1 MTETILIS
9 IMSTGFVVAFAHAA
23 IPTHWLPFV
32 LAGRGQRWG
41 KPKTLA
47 IVALCGAGHV
57 LFTTVLGALVV
68 WAGIETSKWTGDIFP
83 WIAGGALIA
92 FGLYYLARQARGGGH
107 GHHHFFGGHDHGDD
121 GHDHGGHSHGDHG
134 HSHGKGGHSHDHGKG
149 GHSHDH
155 GKGGHSHDHG
165 KGGHS
170 HGAGDHDHAGH
181 SPDHEVEDQGR
192 VKRIDT
198 GEGIL
203 LLEIAEQGGVSRF
216 RVKTEANEALPKP
229 EVVTIDTL
237 NSAGVTGKFSFVNR
251 GGYLE
256 SVEAVQKPLNFTA
269 RVGLLHGDHDHYHT
283 ARFQEGAKA
292 AAASGTARAAAAAS
306 KPAKVK
312 SDGAVILS
320 LFMLLTFSPCEG
332 FIPVF
337 ISGIQ
342 YGWPGFLL
350 LSAVLATA
358 TVLGMMSFTWL
369 TLAGI
374 ERLNLR
380 FLEKYE
386 AGILGTIVLFLGI
399 GIIFFGF

>member
-1 MTETILIS
+1 MSETILLS
-9 IMSTGFVVAFAHAA
+9 IMATGFVVAFAHAA

-32 LAGRGQRWG
+32 LAGRGQRWS

-47 IVALCGAGHV
+47 VVAFCGAGHV

-68 WAGIETSKWTGDIFP
+68 WAGIETSKWTGDVFP

-92 FGLYYLARQARGGGH
+92 FGLYYIVRQLRGGGH

-121 GHDHGGHSHGDHG
+121 DHDHGGHGHDHGHDHGKGG

-149 GHSHDH
+149 GHSHGGHDHGAHGHDH
-155 GKGGHSHDHG
+155 GKGGHSHDH
-165 KGGHS
+165 
-170 HGAGDHDHAGH
+170 D
-181 SPDHEVEDQGR
+181 VEDQGA

-198 GEGIL
+198 GEEVL
-203 LLEIAEQGGVSRF
+203 LLEVSEQGAAPRF
-216 RVKTEANEALPKP
+216 RIKAGGAEPLPKP
-229 EVVTIDTL
+229 ELVTMDTL
-237 NSAGVTGKFSFVNR
+237 NSEGVAGKFTFVNR

-256 SVEAVQKPLNFTA
+256 SVEVVQKPLNFTA
-269 RVGLLHGDHDHYHT
+269 RIGLLHGDHDHFYT
-283 ARFQEGAKA
+283 IRFQE
-292 AAASGTARAAAAAS
+292 RAAAAMGAS
-306 KPAKVK
+306 KKTAAPSKSAKVK

-342 YGWPGFLL
+342 YGWPGFLM
-350 LSAVLATA
+350 LSAVLAAA
-358 TVLGMMSFTWL
+358 TVLGMVVFTWL
-369 TLAGI
+369 TLSGV
-374 ERLNLR
+374 ERLNLG

-386 AGILGTIVLFLGI
+386 AGILGSIVLFLGI